1 MVEMLGSLEPLSRHL
16 LPPHL
21 RHAPTR
27 IEVTLYISTSRY
39 LSTSHQ
45 VGPGLWARVPAHPGL
60 HARGRYGPGY
70 LYHVQ
75 VTELQI
81 IALI

>member
-1 MVEMLGSLEPLSRHL
+1 MVEMLGSLEPLSRQL

-27 IEVTLYISTSRY
+27 IEVTIYISASRY

-75 VTELQI
+75 VTEL
-81 IALI
+81 